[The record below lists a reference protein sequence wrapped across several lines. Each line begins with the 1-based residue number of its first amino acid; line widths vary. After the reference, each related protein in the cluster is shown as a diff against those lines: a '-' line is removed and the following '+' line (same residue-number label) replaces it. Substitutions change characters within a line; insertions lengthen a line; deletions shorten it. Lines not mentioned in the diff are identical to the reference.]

1 MVQVSAAA
9 APAAAAVVAA
19 FTIGLVGLQ
28 PAAAI
33 SLRKGFLDAEPTPQ
47 VSGISEKIS
56 SVMFFSLFFLIVF
69 GQRNKIVVPPSVF
82 ILKYK
87 AVKKHFGFFL
97 FGTKGQSRDK
107 LSDTNTLRI

>member
-28 PAAAI
+28 PAAAL
-33 SLRKGFLDAEPTPQ
+33 SLRKGFLGAEPPAE

-56 SVMFFSLFFLIVF
+56 SVMFSLSFSHRFF
-69 GQRNKIVVPPSVF
+69 SE
-82 ILKYK
+82 
-87 AVKKHFGFFL
+87 KKW
-97 FGTKGQSRDK
+97 
-107 LSDTNTLRI
+107 